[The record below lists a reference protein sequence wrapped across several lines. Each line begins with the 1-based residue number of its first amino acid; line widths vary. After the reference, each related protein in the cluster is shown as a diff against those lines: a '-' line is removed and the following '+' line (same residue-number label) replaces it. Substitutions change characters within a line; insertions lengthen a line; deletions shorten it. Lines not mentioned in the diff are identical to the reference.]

1 VREHGRAVG
10 GLDVLD
16 ELDAV
21 TRAAQQAR
29 ELALRWM
36 SGSPRRSVVQ
46 PVEIAHAVLAEHHAL
61 AVRGNRSVQS

>member
-1 VREHGRAVG
+1 VLEHGRAVG

-29 ELALRWM
+29 ELALRC
-36 SGSPRRSVVQ
+36 SS
-46 PVEIAHAVLAEHHAL
+46 IL
-61 AVRGNRSVQS
+61 